1 MATIHRFEELECW
14 QACRELRRF
23 VARNLVPLLPADE
36 RFRLV
41 DQILRS
47 ARSAPANI
55 AEGFG
60 RRHYL
65 DNAKFIRN
73 ALGSLTE
80 TLDHAIT
87 ACDEGMITEEHLNQV
102 RSLFEKANSLT
113 NGYASY
119 LQREGQKK

>member
-1 MATIHRFEELECW
+1 M
-14 QACRELRRF
+14 
-23 VARNLVPLLPADE
+23 ARNLVPLLPADE

-73 ALGSLTE
+73 ALGSLNE

-87 ACDEGMITEEHLNQV
+87 ACDEGMITEEHLNRV

>member
-1 MATIHRFEELECW
+1 MATIHRFEELDCW

-73 ALGSLTE
+73 ALGSLNE

-87 ACDEGMITEEHLNQV
+87 ACDEGMITEEHLNRV

>member
-73 ALGSLTE
+73 ALGSLNE

-87 ACDEGMITEEHLNQV
+87 ACDEGMITEEHLNRV